1 MSNTEQSDPTGVPVP
16 LDAAG
21 SGGSRRGSSK
31 AGDGGGSTGGGPT
44 GGGGPAGGGGGGGG
58 GDGGDDD
65 GGGGCRGRKVTTC
78 SFCGKTSREV
88 GPMVEGPNDIYICSN
103 CTDLCQNIFRQ
114 ERRRVTSARPLFSDI
129 PAPRQIKEFL
139 DQYVIGQ
146 DQAKKALAVAVHNHY
161 KRLTQIDNEDAPVE
175 LDKSNVLLIGPT
187 GTGKTLLARTLAR
200 VLNVPFAIGDATMVQ
215 MSREAGGPGIVV
227 GTVVQRAH
235 YFGVSKNLP
244 MLTDPKQFK
253 GLTVVTSPEPNTNF
267 SVVKKLLLDN
277 DLTPQVDTKILQVNP
292 GTEIGAMLA
301 GQADMAVA
309 YQPSVSSAEAQGA
322 KIVFDFSSYVGPFT
336 NTGIMLLPEYA
347 KENPDI
353 VQALVTSF
361 EEAGRLVYADPA
373 YAKKV
378 ARLEF
383 PDLDGAIVDKAIDA
397 EIKYLI
403 PAATVVTQADAW
415 NKLMEMQKFLGN
427 VKYSIPMDQVIDN
440 SFAEKA
446 VKDAENVKAP
456 Q

>member
-1 MSNTEQSDPTGVPVP
+1 MSLSLISMRATWADQ
-16 LDAAG
+16 
-21 SGGSRRGSSK
+21 SRRI
-31 AGDGGGSTGGGPT
+31 AI
-44 GGGGPAGGGGGGGG
+44 A
-58 GDGGDDD
+58 
-65 GGGGCRGRKVTTC
+65 
-78 SFCGKTSREV
+78 
-88 GPMVEGPNDIYICSN
+88 
-103 CTDLCQNIFRQ
+103 
-114 ERRRVTSARPLFSDI
+114 TSAAVVLLATAWQ
-129 PAPRQIKEFL
+129 PASSAEVKEINF
-139 DQYVIGQ
+139 VE
-146 DQAKKALAVAVHNHY
+146 AVHNLGYINLYVGQHAGIF
-161 KRLTQIDNEDAPVE
+161 KKNGLKLNLSAAGGDTQAFAAV
-175 LDKSNVLLIGPT
+175 LGKSS
-187 GTGKTLLARTLAR
+187 
-200 VLNVPFAIGDATMVQ
+200 PFAIGDATMVQ

-267 SVVKKLLLDN
+267 SVMKKLLLDN
-277 DLTPQVDTKILQVNP
+277 GLKPQIDTKILEVNP

-301 GQADMAVA
+301 GQADIAVA
-309 YQPSVSSAEAQGA
+309 YQPSVSAAEAQGA
-322 KIVFDFSSYVGPFT
+322 KVVFDFASYVGPFC
-336 NTGIMLLPEYA
+336 NTGIMVLPEYA
-347 KENPDI
+347 EANPDI

-397 EIKYLI
+397 EIKYKI
-403 PAATVVTQADAW
+403 PAETVVTQVDAW

-440 SFAEKA
+440 SFAERA
-446 VKDAENVKAP
+446 MKDAKNVKAP

>member
-1 MSNTEQSDPTGVPVP
+1 MSLKSIITRATWAQR
-16 LDAAG
+16 
-21 SGGSRRGSSK
+21 SRPI
-31 AGDGGGSTGGGPT
+31 AI
-44 GGGGPAGGGGGGGG
+44 A
-58 GDGGDDD
+58 
-65 GGGGCRGRKVTTC
+65 
-78 SFCGKTSREV
+78 
-88 GPMVEGPNDIYICSN
+88 
-103 CTDLCQNIFRQ
+103 
-114 ERRRVTSARPLFSDI
+114 TSAAVVLLATTWQ
-129 PAPRQIKEFL
+129 PAKSAELKEINF
-139 DQYVIGQ
+139 VE
-146 DQAKKALAVAVHNHY
+146 AVHNLGYINLYVGQHAGIFE
-161 KRLTQIDNEDAPVE
+161 KNGLKLNLSAAGGDTQAFAAV
-175 LDKSNVLLIGPT
+175 LGKS
-187 GTGKTLLARTLAR
+187 A
-200 VLNVPFAIGDATMVQ
+200 PFAIGDATMVQ

-267 SVVKKLLLDN
+267 SVMKKLLLDN
-277 DLTPQVDTKILQVNP
+277 GLKPQVDTKILQVSP

-301 GQADMAVA
+301 GQADIAVA
-309 YQPSVSSAEAQGA
+309 YQPSVSAAEAQGA
-322 KIVFDFSSYVGPFT
+322 RVVFDFASYVGPFT
-336 NTGIMLLPEYA
+336 NTGIMVLPEYA
-347 KENPDI
+347 EANPDI

-397 EIKYLI
+397 QLKYRI
-403 PAATVVTQADAW
+403 PAETVVTQTDAW

-440 SFAEKA
+440 SYAEKA
-446 VKDAENVKAP
+446 MELAVSVKAP